1 MSKSQFHSPLC
12 ARKWQKMN
20 RRTSPTCS
28 TWCKKKT
35 HITVRAWGGGGKCE
49 GGVSLFNTRETTLEI
64 DDKGRRLR
72 KLDIVYVFFSTCS
85 WLVNE
90 FKVAVH
96 LNNVFFSTIYVF
108 FVAENCRIS
117 RHEVYKMQPL
127 YFKWKN
133 HNSLTVYKGFWA
145 TNRNYKP
152 SRVTYLSTLEKC
164 FTNITY
170 LQNRK

>member
-1 MSKSQFHSPLC
+1 MFLNRACSKSCFREKRIFKLSTMIICQKVNSTAHCVLESGKKWIAGQALLVQHDVKKNTYHC
-12 ARKWQKMN
+12 A
-20 RRTSPTCS
+20 CL
-28 TWCKKKT
+28 
-35 HITVRAWGGGGKCE
+35 GGGKCE

-108 FVAENCRIS
+108 FVAENCRIG
-117 RHEVYKMQPL
+117 HQ
-127 YFKWKN
+127 
-133 HNSLTVYKGFWA
+133 
-145 TNRNYKP
+145 
-152 SRVTYLSTLEKC
+152 
-164 FTNITY
+164 
-170 LQNRK
+170 